1 MQIFWLLH
9 KVNNSN
15 ALILRLSNQAHAWT
29 IPARAAGC
37 LKLKANIGRIEKSPS
52 IADSNQPDK
61 GAVMARQIYGNLPVK
76 NLERTKAFFTASG
89 FSFEPKFSDEN
100 AVCMVIGENIFV
112 MRPRA

>member
-1 MQIFWLLH
+1 
-9 KVNNSN
+9 
-15 ALILRLSNQAHAWT
+15 
-29 IPARAAGC
+29 
-37 LKLKANIGRIEKSPS
+37 
-52 IADSNQPDK
+52 
-61 GAVMARQIYGNLPVK
+61 MARQIYGNLPVK